1 MPVTMWPQ
9 VPSVAFQ
16 VMLLAVKAAV
26 VRFQPDQ
33 FEWASTSMDTDVLS
47 G

>member
-26 VRFQPDQ
+26 VRFQPVA
-33 FEWASTSMDTDVLS
+33 FS
-47 G
+47 GQSA

>member
-1 MPVTMWPQ
+1 MPVIMWPH

-16 VMLLAVKAAV
+16 VMLLLLRAVV
-26 VRFQPDQ
+26 VRFQPVQ